1 MNEIVY
7 NAIDVK
13 RFVQYLYIILIQLLM
28 NKNYITKSTM
38 SIFWMY
44 ESIFSVEILAIDFQH
59 KIDVQTNQKLCV
71 IA

>member
-13 RFVQYLYIILIQLLM
+13 RFICILFTVQLLM
-28 NKNYITKSTM
+28 NKHITKSTM